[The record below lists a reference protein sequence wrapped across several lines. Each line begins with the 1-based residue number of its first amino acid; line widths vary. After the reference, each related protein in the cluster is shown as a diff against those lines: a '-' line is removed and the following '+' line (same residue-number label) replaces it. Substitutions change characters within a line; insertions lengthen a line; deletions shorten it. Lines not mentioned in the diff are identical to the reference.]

1 MNHQIIERKKKYQ
14 NSRQE
19 QIQKEKRIER
29 ARSLVFLL
37 FIINILIFYNTKI
50 SIFKFLFFT
59 LIPLFFL
66 LVFIHNNTK
75 KEKERIRHYLEII
88 EKYEKRNTEQ
98 WQEENFETTEQSE
111 DFLYDLD
118 ILGKNSLF
126 QYLDFTVSLGGK
138 RKLQETLTLKNIKY
152 EQIKQNQQA
161 IKELKDKFEFTLYFE
176 EELLNIEQIKKTDFK
191 EYLNLFDTQK
201 KYTKNFLKVSI
212 ILSFI
217 TTLFLLLTCFSILT
231 PIYFTAFALIQ
242 IIISYIYIYKYKEQF
257 DKIAKC
263 SRKFSKLKNI
273 YKFIENTQFTSV
285 KNKRLQ
291 EQIIN
296 GKMVLN
302 KLIHI
307 ANLDS
312 FRLNFL
318 SYIIGNIF
326 FALNPIIL
334 NNYNKLIEKENKNF
348 KISIDALEEIETLV
362 SLTTIAYIKK
372 EICLPKIDKE
382 LSLNI
387 ENMKHPLLQER
398 KCVSNNFNSNK
409 DINIITGSNMSGK
422 TSFMRTIGINLVLAY
437 TGTFVNAQEFTCPIM
452 KIFTSINVKDDIKK
466 GISTFY
472 GELKRI
478 KNILDYNKEK
488 EIPLIIFIDEIFKGT
503 NYNDR
508 IFGAKEVLKKLA
520 SLNCIVF
527 LTTHDFELCEIKEK
541 KINNY
546 HFEEFYKE
554 NKIYFDYKIKQGKC
568 NTTNA
573 KYLMRKM
580 KIID

>member
-29 ARSLVFLL
+29 VRSLVFLL
-37 FIINILIFYNTKI
+37 FIINILIFYYTKI
-50 SIFKFLFFT
+50 SICKFLFFT

-111 DFLYDLD
+111 DYLYDLD

-387 ENMKHPLLQER
+387 ENMKHPLLQEK
-398 KCVSNNFNSNK
+398 KCISNSFNSNK

-437 TGTFVNAQEFTCPIM
+437 IGTFVNAQEFTCPIM

-478 KNILDYNKEK
+478 KNILDHDKEK

>member
-29 ARSLVFLL
+29 VRSLVFLL

-59 LIPLFFL
+59 LILLFFL

-273 YKFIENTQFTSV
+273 YKFIENTQFTSA

-387 ENMKHPLLQER
+387 ENMKHPLLQEK
-398 KCVSNNFNSNK
+398 KCISNSFNSNK

-437 TGTFVNAQEFTCPIM
+437 IGTFVNAKEFTCPIM

>member
-29 ARSLVFLL
+29 VRSLVFLL

-59 LIPLFFL
+59 LILLFFL

-138 RKLQETLTLKNIKY
+138 RKLQETLTLKNIEY

-217 TTLFLLLTCFSILT
+217 TTLFLVLTCFSILT

-242 IIISYIYIYKYKEQF
+242 IIISYISIYKYKEQF

-273 YKFIENTQFTSV
+273 YKFIKNTQFTSV

-387 ENMKHPLLQER
+387 ENMKHPLLQEK
-398 KCVSNNFNSNK
+398 KCISNSFNSNK

-437 TGTFVNAQEFTCPIM
+437 IGTFVNAQEFTCPIM

-478 KNILDYNKEK
+478 KNILDHDKEK

>member
-29 ARSLVFLL
+29 VRSLVFLL

-59 LIPLFFL
+59 LILLFFL

-138 RKLQETLTLKNIKY
+138 RKLQETLTLKNIEY

-217 TTLFLLLTCFSILT
+217 TTLFLVLTCFSILT

-242 IIISYIYIYKYKEQF
+242 IIISYISIYKYKEQF

-387 ENMKHPLLQER
+387 ENMKHPLLQEK
-398 KCVSNNFNSNK
+398 KCISNSFNSNK

-437 TGTFVNAQEFTCPIM
+437 IGTFVNAQEFTCPIM

-478 KNILDYNKEK
+478 KNILDHDKEK

>member
-29 ARSLVFLL
+29 VRSLVFLL

-59 LIPLFFL
+59 LILLFFL

-138 RKLQETLTLKNIKY
+138 RKLQETLTLKNIEY

-217 TTLFLLLTCFSILT
+217 TTLFLVLTCFSILT

-242 IIISYIYIYKYKEQF
+242 IIISYISIYKYKEQF
-257 DKIAKC
+257 DKIANC

-387 ENMKHPLLQER
+387 ENMKHPLLQEK
-398 KCVSNNFNSNK
+398 KCISNSFNSNK

-437 TGTFVNAQEFTCPIM
+437 IGTFVNAQEFTCPIM

-478 KNILDYNKEK
+478 KNILDHDKEK

>member
-29 ARSLVFLL
+29 VRSLVFLL

-59 LIPLFFL
+59 LILLFFL

-217 TTLFLLLTCFSILT
+217 TTLFLVLTCFSILT

-242 IIISYIYIYKYKEQF
+242 IIISYISIYKYKEQF

-387 ENMKHPLLQER
+387 ENMKHPLLQEK
-398 KCVSNNFNSNK
+398 KCISNSFNSNK

-437 TGTFVNAQEFTCPIM
+437 IGTFVNAKEFTCPIM

-478 KNILDYNKEK
+478 KNILDHDKEK

>member
-387 ENMKHPLLQER
+387 ENMKHPLLQEK
-398 KCVSNNFNSNK
+398 KCISNSFNSNK

-437 TGTFVNAQEFTCPIM
+437 IGTFVNAKEFTCPIM

>member
-37 FIINILIFYNTKI
+37 FIINILIFYYTKI

-387 ENMKHPLLQER
+387 ENMKHPLLQEK
-398 KCVSNNFNSNK
+398 KCISNSFNSNK

-437 TGTFVNAQEFTCPIM
+437 IGTFVNAQEFTCPIM

-478 KNILDYNKEK
+478 KNILDHDKEK

>member
-1 MNHQIIERKKKYQ
+1 
-14 NSRQE
+14 
-19 QIQKEKRIER
+19 
-29 ARSLVFLL
+29 
-37 FIINILIFYNTKI
+37 
-50 SIFKFLFFT
+50 
-59 LIPLFFL
+59 
-66 LVFIHNNTK
+66 
-75 KEKERIRHYLEII
+75 
-88 EKYEKRNTEQ
+88 
-98 WQEENFETTEQSE
+98 
-111 DFLYDLD
+111 
-118 ILGKNSLF
+118 
-126 QYLDFTVSLGGK
+126 
-138 RKLQETLTLKNIKY
+138 
-152 EQIKQNQQA
+152 
-161 IKELKDKFEFTLYFE
+161 
-176 EELLNIEQIKKTDFK
+176 
-191 EYLNLFDTQK
+191 
-201 KYTKNFLKVSI
+201 
-212 ILSFI
+212 
-217 TTLFLLLTCFSILT
+217 
-231 PIYFTAFALIQ
+231 
-242 IIISYIYIYKYKEQF
+242 
-257 DKIAKC
+257 
-263 SRKFSKLKNI
+263 
-273 YKFIENTQFTSV
+273 
-285 KNKRLQ
+285 
-291 EQIIN
+291 
-296 GKMVLN
+296 MVLN

-387 ENMKHPLLQER
+387 ENMKHPLLQEK
-398 KCVSNNFNSNK
+398 KCISNSFNSNK

-437 TGTFVNAQEFTCPIM
+437 IGTFVNAQEFTCPIM

-478 KNILDYNKEK
+478 KNILDHDKEK

>member
-29 ARSLVFLL
+29 VRSLVFLL

-111 DFLYDLD
+111 DYLYDLD

-176 EELLNIEQIKKTDFK
+176 EKLLNIEQIKKTDFK

-387 ENMKHPLLQER
+387 ENMKHPLLQEK
-398 KCVSNNFNSNK
+398 KCVSNSFNSNK

-478 KNILDYNKEK
+478 KNILDHDKEK

>member
-387 ENMKHPLLQER
+387 ENMKHPLLQEK
-398 KCVSNNFNSNK
+398 KCISNSFNSNK

-437 TGTFVNAQEFTCPIM
+437 IGTFVNAQEFTCPIM

-478 KNILDYNKEK
+478 KNILDHDKEK

>member
-1 MNHQIIERKKKYQ
+1 M
-14 NSRQE
+14 
-19 QIQKEKRIER
+19 
-29 ARSLVFLL
+29 
-37 FIINILIFYNTKI
+37 
-50 SIFKFLFFT
+50 
-59 LIPLFFL
+59 
-66 LVFIHNNTK
+66 
-75 KEKERIRHYLEII
+75 
-88 EKYEKRNTEQ
+88 
-98 WQEENFETTEQSE
+98 
-111 DFLYDLD
+111 YDLD

-138 RKLQETLTLKNIKY
+138 RKLQETLTLKNIEY

-217 TTLFLLLTCFSILT
+217 TTLFLVLTCFSILT

-242 IIISYIYIYKYKEQF
+242 IIISYISIYKYKEQF

-387 ENMKHPLLQER
+387 ENMKHPLLQEK
-398 KCVSNNFNSNK
+398 KCISNSFNSNK

-437 TGTFVNAQEFTCPIM
+437 IGTFVNAQEFTCPIM

-478 KNILDYNKEK
+478 KNILDHDKEK

>member
-59 LIPLFFL
+59 LILLFFL

-242 IIISYIYIYKYKEQF
+242 IIISYISIYKYKEQF

-273 YKFIENTQFTSV
+273 YKFIENTQFTSA

-387 ENMKHPLLQER
+387 ENMKHPLLQEK
-398 KCVSNNFNSNK
+398 KCISNSFNSNK

-437 TGTFVNAQEFTCPIM
+437 IGTFVNAKEFTCPIM

>member
-29 ARSLVFLL
+29 VRSLVFLL

-111 DFLYDLD
+111 DYLYDLD

-176 EELLNIEQIKKTDFK
+176 EKLLNIEQIKKTDFK

-242 IIISYIYIYKYKEQF
+242 IIISYISIYKYKEQF

-387 ENMKHPLLQER
+387 ENMKHPLLQEK
-398 KCVSNNFNSNK
+398 KCVSNSFNSNK

-437 TGTFVNAQEFTCPIM
+437 TGTFVNAKEFTCPIM

-478 KNILDYNKEK
+478 KNILDHDKEK

>member
-29 ARSLVFLL
+29 VRSLVFLL

-59 LIPLFFL
+59 LILLFFL

-217 TTLFLLLTCFSILT
+217 TTLFLVLTCFSILT

-242 IIISYIYIYKYKEQF
+242 IIISYISIYKYKEQF

-387 ENMKHPLLQER
+387 ENMKHPLLQEK
-398 KCVSNNFNSNK
+398 KCISNSFNSNK

-437 TGTFVNAQEFTCPIM
+437 IGTFVNAQEFTCPIM

-478 KNILDYNKEK
+478 KNILDHDKEK